1 MASTLDDN
9 QVISAIVILSDVPHS
24 VALVVP
30 GLAQIAMA
38 IIAKAMDPLFIV
50 FNIVSFSRKFPNISP
65 FYLIRVRWEVA
76 V

>member
-24 VALVVP
+24 VALVGP
-30 GLAQIAMA
+30 GLAQMATA

-50 FNIVSFSRKFPNISP
+50 FNIFSFSRKFLNISP
-65 FYLIRVRWEVA
+65 FYLIRVRWEV
-76 V
+76 VV